1 MNTNESEFEN
11 QLHALRPLA
20 PSPALEESIAR
31 QLAAGRALATVEPR
45 AAAIRHREIAV
56 DRPSFF
62 DRIFPGL
69 RWAVAG
75 AVAAVAVIA
84 AVSHF
89 SDKPAAS
96 PSTSTVAAV
105 EPDFEPEGITR
116 ELVSAEDGGVVY
128 ENEQEPARLVRYTT
142 LERHVWTHP
151 LTGARLEVEIPREDI
166 VLVPIAMQ

>member
-20 PSPALEESIAR
+20 PSPALEKSIAR
-31 QLAAGRALATVEPR
+31 QLASGRALATVEPR
-45 AAAIRHREIAV
+45 SPVIRRRDVEIEP
-56 DRPSFF
+56 RGIL

-69 RWAVAG
+69 PWAFAG
-75 AVAAVAVIA
+75 AVAAVAVVA

-89 SDKPAAS
+89 SDKPTAS
-96 PSTSTVAAV
+96 PSPATVAAV

-128 ENEQEPARLVRYTT
+128 EETQEPARLVRYTT

-151 LTGARLEVEIPREDI
+151 LTGARLEVEVPREDI